1 MTNGKAK
8 LLAVTLA
15 CGLALGTTFLWMGLT
30 HDSQSEFRLPSGGID
45 YAYSIEIFLSWFALG
60 AILGA
65 TLVLLTRVIARRLS
79 RHGN

>member
-1 MTNGKAK
+1 MTNSKAK
-8 LLAVTLA
+8 LLAIAFA
-15 CGLALGTTFLWMGLT
+15 CGMALGSTFLWMGLT

-45 YAYSIEIFLSWFALG
+45 YAYSIEIFLSWFVLG

-65 TLVLLTRVIARRLS
+65 ILVLLTRVIARGLS